1 MKPPVRRRTAPQRF
15 VVSDSAPARM
25 APIRLAWLYRE
36 KIELLR
42 GLKAQ
47 VGQKVPDPPVQGRS
61 QSEVSSYIA
70 WLRGRAAREAVQTV
84 YKKWVQDR
92 KVEEAKTPVPIELWT
107 DLVCRMSK
115 PTEEALTA
123 AFSQM
128 LTIASTE
135 PVTLRHSIP
144 SKEPRKRASRSYSP
158 AKESSQQE
166 EPSGE
171 GPAPSGV
178 EPVAVEEADGRWK
191 KLDFEK
197 IYKYLSKAT
206 MGETLPKLSECESA
220 VVLHLLY
227 CIPDQLQT
235 LNAQALSDALRDT
248 YTDMNKPTKSENS
261 EQEKAAL
268 GSQAADWKELGFCP
282 LNPFLLPLELLKP
295 KSETVAPP

>member
-15 VVSDSAPARM
+15 VVLDSAPARV
-25 APIRLAWLYRE
+25 APIRLAWLCKE
-36 KIELLR
+36 KMELLR

-61 QSEVSSYIA
+61 KSEVSSYIA
-70 WLRGRAAREAVQTV
+70 WLRSRAAREAVQTV
-84 YKKWVQDR
+84 YEKWVQDR
-92 KVEEAKTPVPIELWT
+92 KAEEAETPVPIELWT
-107 DLVCRMSK
+107 DLVYRMSK

-135 PVTLRHSIP
+135 PLTLRHSIP
-144 SKEPRKRASRSYSP
+144 CKEPRKRASRSNSP
-158 AKESSQQE
+158 AMNSSQQE
-166 EPSGE
+166 KPSGE

-178 EPVAVEEADGRWK
+178 EPVAVEEAADGRWK

-197 IYKYLSKAT
+197 IYKYLSKAS

-220 VVLHLLY
+220 VVLNLLY
-227 CIPDQLQT
+227 CIPGQLQT
-235 LNAQALSDALRDT
+235 LNAQALCDALRDT

-261 EQEKAAL
+261 EQESAAL

-282 LNPFLLPLELLKP
+282 LNPLMLPLEVLKP
-295 KSETVAPP
+295 K